1 MQLCEHLADV
11 FGDCGIS
18 RDGRALEV
26 SVDGN
31 VASVD
36 LRNFEVECAQTY
48 LAKSVRQATK
58 WFVHSLEPPTTA
70 AAAEPTE
77 CAEAA
82 LPSGGGGGG
91 AAAAAAT
98 FNDMEGTSG
107 ERVQPLTAAFED
119 TAST

>member
-1 MQLCEHLADV
+1 MADV

-58 WFVHSLEPPTTA
+58 WFVHSLEPPTA

-82 LPSGGGGGG
+82 LPSGGGGGA

-98 FNDMEGTSG
+98 FKDTEGTSG
-107 ERVQPLTAAFED
+107 ERVVQPLTAAFED

>member
-1 MQLCEHLADV
+1 MADV

-58 WFVHSLEPPTTA
+58 WFVHSLEPPTA

-82 LPSGGGGGG
+82 LPSGGG
-91 AAAAAAT
+91 AAAT
-98 FNDMEGTSG
+98 FKDTEGTSG
-107 ERVQPLTAAFED
+107 ERVVQPLTAAFED